1 MLKRRN
7 TVSSPNPATA
17 TIRCNGRIHRSKTV
31 SHTATALTK
40 SEMMAPEE
48 RNQQAVAA
56 AKRAYGDDLQ
66 RRRSQIVRFE
76 TPVSSSENL
85 EDTKYPQAT
94 TSSNS
99 KRKTI
104 RLVNEGENGDA
115 STDYDLPEPC
125 DTGNTKGK
133 GRSGLHE
140 NIEQRSTPRGRR
152 SMNFTTSD
160 TDDYP
165 GSYQSSNPS
174 SYKRLQKTRSMF
186 SVGQMFSK
194 DSSQDEYSSSVVYS
208 SERSPDS
215 MSSKNRRKSTSF
227 LRGGTDFMPESVR
240 RQLEEEK
247 YTQKD
252 RKSFY
257 LSTSKRHSTFP
268 ETVRGKKKD
277 PDESVSI
284 SVRKAVG
291 EKARKISAS
300 FFGTMRRALGKKVKL
315 EPAFPEQHVTST
327 RQHFRDYVSPS
338 ELHEDIID
346 IPEPNNLTIRPAV
359 ISRAPTFRHVPSC
372 EMLRSVAGSLG
383 EATPPMKIQPPH
395 RISSTTTDGKST
407 WNATLGASLKKKR
420 LSIIDENM
428 PNKIKDNIYSPPSV
442 GEQQVRKSYEA
453 KRVYSALMRR
463 LDRGSPSARRE
474 EAEYVHGPGYNGP
487 GYYMAPGLA
496 LRPEEEN
503 MFERP
508 YTAASTNTVVTAIR
522 KDSGKWTRDLNSG
535 GGVPPPVPARP
546 LSYQQ
551 GESSKSNTKEWVVS
565 NPVHE
570 ELRQMS
576 VDSQLAGLAKQVSGL
591 AIKSEKDSGPPVDI
605 PITPQNTV
613 RRRLRVTR
621 SASTFFPYSSSVDEL
636 VRESTPSPY
645 RKATGIMDTDSRSS
659 AYTDI
664 TVTPKF
670 SDENTSPPQM
680 AALTQG
686 QSEYTYRGVTIAPL
700 APKMKIRSG
709 LKIKDYNPNWNH
721 RSTLAGN
728 GDYNTP
734 RNTPRNTV
742 SSISMNENY
751 TSSKL
756 NNENENRK
764 RKSKALLRSGSQGH
778 GIPPVVY
785 RPRSVLSQMSTVDIE
800 NAVNTQF
807 GPVVGGE
814 GMGWKGKS
822 KETIVEERVFME
834 RRMESHSAFI

>member
-17 TIRCNGRIHRSKTV
+17 TIRRNGRIHRSKTV
-31 SHTATALTK
+31 SHVASTLTK
-40 SEMMAPEE
+40 LEVMALEE

-56 AKRAYGDDLQ
+56 AKRAYDDDIQ

-76 TPVSSSENL
+76 TPVSSSENP

-94 TSSNS
+94 TNPNS

-104 RLVNEGENGDA
+104 RLVNEDENGDI

-125 DTGNTKGK
+125 DTKGK
-133 GRSGLHE
+133 GRSGLYE
-140 NIEQRSTPRGRR
+140 NIEQRFTPHGRR

-160 TDDYP
+160 TDDYL
-165 GSYQSSNPS
+165 GNYQSSNPS

-194 DSSQDEYSSSVVYS
+194 DSSQDEYSSPVVYS

-247 YTQKD
+247 YTQKG

-257 LSTSKRHSTFP
+257 LSASKRFGTFP

-277 PDESVSI
+277 MEESVSI

-291 EKARKISAS
+291 EKARKMSAS
-300 FFGTMRRALGKKVKL
+300 FFGTMRRAMGKKVKL
-315 EPAFPEQHVTST
+315 EPSFPEQHVTST

-338 ELHEDIID
+338 ELHEDTMD

-372 EMLRSVAGSLG
+372 EMLHSVAGSLG
-383 EATPPMKIQPPH
+383 EATPPIKIQPPH

-463 LDRGSPSARRE
+463 LDRGSPNARRE

-522 KDSGKWTRDLNSG
+522 KNSGKRMHDLNGG
-535 GGVPPPVPARP
+535 GGVPPPVPARL

-551 GESSKSNTKEWVVS
+551 GESSRSNTKEWVVS
-565 NPVHE
+565 TPVHE
-570 ELRQMS
+570 EMGHMS
-576 VDSQLAGLAKQVSGL
+576 VDLQLSGLAKQVSGL
-591 AIKSEKDSGPPVDI
+591 AIKSEKDSGSTVDV
-605 PITPQNTV
+605 PITPQNTA
-613 RRRLRVTR
+613 RRLRVTR

-645 RKATGIMDTDSRSS
+645 RKAAGIMDTDSRSS

-664 TVTPKF
+664 TVMPKP
-670 SDENTSPPQM
+670 SNENTPPPQM
-680 AALTQG
+680 AALIQG
-686 QSEYTYRGVTIAPL
+686 QSEYTYRGVTISPL

-728 GDYNTP
+728 ENGNAP

-742 SSISMNENY
+742 SSIGMNENY
-751 TSSKL
+751 TSSKF

-778 GIPPVVY
+778 GIPPAVY

-822 KETIVEERVFME
+822 KETIVEERIFME